1 EWHNLNYEHNGNP
14 VNRRQLSMNL
24 PKVTAKYMSKLLF
37 NEKVKINIDN
47 EQAEEFVLNV
57 LKTNGFTK
65 NMERYI
71 EYGEAMG
78 GFVIKVYH
86 DGNQNVK
93 VSFATADCMY
103 PLSNDSENV
112 DECVIANSF
121 HK

>member
-37 NEKVKINIDN
+37 NEKVKINIDD
-47 EQAEEFVLNV
+47 EAAEEFVLNV

-86 DGNQNVK
+86 DGNKNVK